1 MSRKRRQWFLET
13 RLMGNLYL
21 VFFFIGVCLFLFIV
35 LYSVYKKKQSDWHID
50 HDTSSYID
58 PSDTSGEYLEAT
70 PEQEQEKIEPSFR
83 LDPTKEGSNKSK
95 SAKPKPVKAYAEK
108 KAPVFGA
115 PKEEPSQVSGSFANE
130 SIEEAPKPSTSNLE
144 LEVRPVNTKRAK
156 DRANIKPKLDPNSST
171 ITTELVAK
179 IKNPL
184 PVEQQ
189 ELLTSFRLH
198 DFKFNRK
205 VHLFGLNQLT
215 ENWRDIEFEL
225 PSARFVELGLSI
237 QLADRDGAM
246 TEKELHDFQQMV
258 LDFTNKFDAP
268 FEFSMPID
276 DAYDQGQAL
285 DIIGRRYDS
294 MAVLNIVSKTQ
305 GGFRVADLGSCARDL
320 MMSCDKKGIYLK
332 TIGQKDN
339 ISILYRLAITDGAG
353 NLLPPDAITAIS
365 HDLVM
370 YMNVPA
376 TSEPQKVFQE
386 MIKDAN
392 SLATWLE
399 GKVVDRNRHN
409 MTDHSYSVL
418 MQQIVDI
425 TENMKKDGLS
435 PGDAVSKLLF

>member
-1 MSRKRRQWFLET
+1 M
-13 RLMGNLYL
+13 
-21 VFFFIGVCLFLFIV
+21 
-35 LYSVYKKKQSDWHID
+35 YSVLKKKQGNRSINQ
-50 HDTSSYID
+50 DTSSYID
-58 PSDTSGEYLEAT
+58 PSDVSGEYLDAP
-70 PEQEQEKIEPSFR
+70 PELENDVIEPSFR
-83 LDPTKEGSNKSK
+83 LDSTDSGLKNST
-95 SAKPKPVKAYAEK
+95 AEKQKK
-108 KAPVFGA
+108 KAPVFKTTTKA
-115 PKEEPSQVSGSFANE
+115 SFNDPVSTPEQTIDESVEKPKEN
-130 SIEEAPKPSTSNLE
+130 NE
-144 LEVRPVNTKRAK
+144 LEARLAGVEKPVA
-156 DRANIKPKLDPNSST
+156 IKPKLDPNSST
-171 ITTELVAK
+171 IITELVAK

-189 ELLTSFRLH
+189 ELLILFRLH

-215 ENWRDIEFEL
+215 EKWRDIELEQ
-225 PSARFVELGLSI
+225 PSARFVELGVSI

-258 LDFTNKFDAP
+258 LEFTNKFDAP

-285 DIIGRRYDS
+285 DAIGRRYDS

-305 GGFRVADLGSCARDL
+305 SGFRAADLGSCARDL

-332 TIGQKDN
+332 TVGQKDN

-353 NLLPPDAITAIS
+353 NLLPPNAITAMS

-376 TSEPQKVFQE
+376 TNEPQKVFKE
-386 MIKDAN
+386 MVKDAN

-418 MQQIVDI
+418 MQQVVDI
-425 TENMKKDGLS
+425 TESMKKDGLS
-435 PGDAVSKLLF
+435 PGDAVSKMLF

>member
-1 MSRKRRQWFLET
+1 MLI
-13 RLMGNLYL
+13 L
-21 VFFFIGVCLFLFIV
+21 
-35 LYSVYKKKQSDWHID
+35 
-50 HDTSSYID
+50 
-58 PSDTSGEYLEAT
+58 
-70 PEQEQEKIEPSFR
+70 
-83 LDPTKEGSNKSK
+83 
-95 SAKPKPVKAYAEK
+95 
-108 KAPVFGA
+108 
-115 PKEEPSQVSGSFANE
+115 
-130 SIEEAPKPSTSNLE
+130 
-144 LEVRPVNTKRAK
+144 
-156 DRANIKPKLDPNSST
+156 
-171 ITTELVAK
+171 
-179 IKNPL
+179 
-184 PVEQQ
+184 
-189 ELLTSFRLH
+189 FRLH

-215 ENWRDIEFEL
+215 EKWRDIELEQ
-225 PSARFVELGLSI
+225 PSARFVELGVSI

-258 LDFTNKFDAP
+258 LEFTNKFDAP

-285 DIIGRRYDS
+285 DAIGRRYDS

-305 GGFRVADLGSCARDL
+305 SGFRAADLGSCARDL

-332 TIGQKDN
+332 TVGQKDN

-353 NLLPPDAITAIS
+353 NLLPPNAITAMS

-376 TSEPQKVFQE
+376 TSEPQKVFKE
-386 MIKDAN
+386 MVKDAN

-418 MQQIVDI
+418 MQQVVDI
-425 TENMKKDGLS
+425 TESMKKDGLS
-435 PGDAVSKLLF
+435 PGDAVSKMLF

>member
-1 MSRKRRQWFLET
+1 M
-13 RLMGNLYL
+13 
-21 VFFFIGVCLFLFIV
+21 
-35 LYSVYKKKQSDWHID
+35 YSVLKKKQGNRSINQ
-50 HDTSSYID
+50 DTSSYID
-58 PSDTSGEYLEAT
+58 PSDVSGEYLDAP
-70 PEQEQEKIEPSFR
+70 PELENDVIEPSFR
-83 LDPTKEGSNKSK
+83 LDSTDSGLKNST
-95 SAKPKPVKAYAEK
+95 AEKQKK
-108 KAPVFGA
+108 KAPVFKTATKASLNDPIPA
-115 PKEEPSQVSGSFANE
+115 PEQTIDE
-130 SIEEAPKPSTSNLE
+130 SVEKPKQNNE
-144 LEVRPVNTKRAK
+144 LEARLAGVEKPVA
-156 DRANIKPKLDPNSST
+156 IKPKLDPNSST
-171 ITTELVAK
+171 IITELVAK

-189 ELLTSFRLH
+189 ELLILFRLH

-215 ENWRDIEFEL
+215 EKWRDIELEQ
-225 PSARFVELGLSI
+225 PSARFVELGVSI

-258 LDFTNKFDAP
+258 LEFTNKFDAP

-285 DIIGRRYDS
+285 DAIGRRYDS

-305 GGFRVADLGSCARDL
+305 SGFRAADLGSCARDL

-332 TIGQKDN
+332 TVGQKDN

-353 NLLPPDAITAIS
+353 NLLPPNAITAMS

-376 TSEPQKVFQE
+376 TSEPQKVFKE
-386 MIKDAN
+386 MVKDAN

-418 MQQIVDI
+418 MQQVVDI
-425 TENMKKDGLS
+425 TESMKKDGLS
-435 PGDAVSKLLF
+435 PGDAVSKMLF

>member
-1 MSRKRRQWFLET
+1 M
-13 RLMGNLYL
+13 
-21 VFFFIGVCLFLFIV
+21 
-35 LYSVYKKKQSDWHID
+35 YSVLKKKQGNRSINQ
-50 HDTSSYID
+50 DTSSYID
-58 PSDTSGEYLEAT
+58 PSDVSGEYLDAP
-70 PEQEQEKIEPSFR
+70 PELENDVIEPSFR
-83 LDPTKEGSNKSK
+83 LD
-95 SAKPKPVKAYAEK
+95 SADSGLKNSTAEKQKK
-108 KAPVFGA
+108 KAPVFKTTTKA
-115 PKEEPSQVSGSFANE
+115 SFNDPVSTPEQTIDESVEKPKEN
-130 SIEEAPKPSTSNLE
+130 NE
-144 LEVRPVNTKRAK
+144 LEARLAGVEKPVA
-156 DRANIKPKLDPNSST
+156 IKPKLDPNSST
-171 ITTELVAK
+171 IITELVAK

-189 ELLTSFRLH
+189 ELLILFRLH

-215 ENWRDIEFEL
+215 EKWRDIELEQ
-225 PSARFVELGLSI
+225 PSARFVELGVSI

-258 LDFTNKFDAP
+258 LEFTNKFDAP

-285 DIIGRRYDS
+285 DAIGRRYDS

-305 GGFRVADLGSCARDL
+305 SGFRAADLGSCARDL

-332 TIGQKDN
+332 TVGQKDN

-353 NLLPPDAITAIS
+353 NLLPPNAITAMS

-376 TSEPQKVFQE
+376 TNEPQKVFKE
-386 MIKDAN
+386 MVKDAN

-418 MQQIVDI
+418 MQQVVDI
-425 TENMKKDGLS
+425 TESMKKDGLS
-435 PGDAVSKLLF
+435 PGDAVSKMLF

>member
-1 MSRKRRQWFLET
+1 MS
-13 RLMGNLYL
+13 NLYL
-21 VFFFIGVCLFLFIV
+21 VFFLIGAGLFLLIV
-35 LYSVYKKKQSDWHID
+35 IYSVFKKQQGSRSINQ
-50 HDTSSYID
+50 DTSSYID
-58 PSDTSGEYLEAT
+58 PSDVSGEYLGVSPDLENDV
-70 PEQEQEKIEPSFR
+70 IEPSFR
-83 LDPTKEGSNKSK
+83 LD
-95 SAKPKPVKAYAEK
+95 SAESGLKNEAPDRQKKKDK
-108 KAPVFGA
+108 KAPVFEKQKNTPLKA
-115 PKEEPSQVSGSFANE
+115 VDPLPDQAAEKSSEKTKTKLVLEERSVGTE
-130 SIEEAPKPSTSNLE
+130 KKVDL
-144 LEVRPVNTKRAK
+144 
-156 DRANIKPKLDPNSST
+156 KPKIDPNSST
-171 ITTELVAK
+171 IITELVAK

-189 ELLTSFRLH
+189 ELLTLFRLH

-215 ENWRDIEFEL
+215 EKWRDIELEL

-258 LDFTNKFDAP
+258 LEFTNKFDAP

-285 DIIGRRYDS
+285 DAIGRRYDS

-305 GGFRVADLGSCARDL
+305 SGFRAADLGSCARDL

-353 NLLPPDAITAIS
+353 NLLPPNAITAMS

-376 TSEPQKVFQE
+376 TSEPQKVFKE
-386 MIKDAN
+386 MVKDAN

-418 MQQIVDI
+418 MQQVVDI
-425 TENMKKDGLS
+425 TESMNKDGLS
-435 PGDAVSKLLF
+435 PGDAVSKMLF